1 MKKVW
6 TFEEQI
12 EYNIPVTPTETILVW
27 NCNAQKLY
35 PSKKSATK
43 ALILWAG
50 TDIDVG
56 EQYRVIPVYVID
68 TSVVEK
74 E

>member
-12 EYNIPVTPTETILVW
+12 EYNIPGASTETILVW

-43 ALILWAG
+43 ALISWAVQE
-50 TDIDVG
+50 IVEG
-56 EQYRVIPVYVID
+56 EQFRVIPVYVID